1 MDTDAYASFVTVD
14 VESISCLFRLGVMGG
29 TQYADIAD
37 DVLSQPPR
45 YFRHAL
51 ECTKRAVEYY
61 KSRGVT
67 VVAHLGDVLAAENSD
82 SGTQWTALQSFNNVR
97 HKIDGTTWH
106 VAPGPCDTRCF
117 GPDGVGPA
125 LSSASGQTSNRTYYS
140 FFPAARWRVLVL
152 DANDATGGF
161 SAASSSPGVPDGI
174 LIGGSGSLGPAQLT
188 WLSAQRVEKA

>member
-125 LSSASGQTSNRTYYS
+125 LSSASGQTSNRS
-140 FFPAARWRVLVL
+140 VV
-152 DANDATGGF
+152 
-161 SAASSSPGVPDGI
+161 
-174 LIGGSGSLGPAQLT
+174 
-188 WLSAQRVEKA
+188 